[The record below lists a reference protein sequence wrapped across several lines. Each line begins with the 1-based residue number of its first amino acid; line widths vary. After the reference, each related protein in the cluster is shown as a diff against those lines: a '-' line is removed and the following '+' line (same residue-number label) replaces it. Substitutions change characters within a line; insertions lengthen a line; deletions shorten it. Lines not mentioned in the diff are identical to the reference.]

1 MHHYNSSNNRNNHN
15 NYQSNNSQR
24 NNQNDRY
31 YQNNNKNNNYH
42 NQYYDNKYDQN
53 QYSDYDDD
61 RYYDQNY
68 QDQYYE
74 QQEYDLQPVEY
85 NNSNS
90 DQQVKFIPD
99 KKIKK
104 VVKFNSIK
112 SLISIFILVGLIGYF
127 TVFLINHYYQ
137 FLYDPNN
144 IKQYH
149 KALQGWLFT
158 MNGFKVWHLSVIIA
172 ILSVCC
178 IIYIVVT
185 STLFSNYNKYLKDMQ
200 HRTEEY
206 QAQKLRIPYPKKPEE
221 GIAPLLIKKMYE
233 KQIKKPYYA
242 NWFCLAAYVYL
253 IVAGIIYT
261 MYVIFKWGS
270 AKLQDHETVV
280 RITLKQYFVQPGQL
294 TPYYILL
301 GIFLAIILIHIIV
314 LLSVKYVKN
323 ALEEYWQVPILSDEK
338 IKDLEKKANRR
349 SLIIFI
355 ILIVIAFFILA
366 FFFIFFKVERRKGSI
381 FGLFKRPGK

>member
-1 MHHYNSSNNRNNHN
+1 MIFIKLYKNILTNKEKAMRDYNSS
-15 NYQSNNSQR
+15 

-31 YQNNNKNNNYH
+31 YQNDNKNNNYH
-42 NQYYDNKYDQN
+42 NQYYDNRYDQN

-61 RYYDQNY
+61 RYYDQDYRYDQNY
-68 QDQYYE
+68 QDQNYE
-74 QQEYDLQPVEY
+74 QQEYNLQQVEY

-104 VVKFNSIK
+104 IVRFNSIK
-112 SLISIFILVGLIGYF
+112 SFISIFILVGLIGYF

-144 IKQYH
+144 IKQYY
-149 KALQGWLFT
+149 KTLQGWLFT

-178 IIYIVVT
+178 IIYIVVA

-206 QAQKLRIPYPKKPEE
+206 QAQKLCIPYPKKPEQ
-221 GIAPLLIKKMYE
+221 GIPPLLIKKMYE

-242 NWFCLAAYVYL
+242 N
-253 IVAGIIYT
+253 
-261 MYVIFKWGS
+261 
-270 AKLQDHETVV
+270 
-280 RITLKQYFVQPGQL
+280 
-294 TPYYILL
+294 
-301 GIFLAIILIHIIV
+301 
-314 LLSVKYVKN
+314 
-323 ALEEYWQVPILSDEK
+323 
-338 IKDLEKKANRR
+338 
-349 SLIIFI
+349 
-355 ILIVIAFFILA
+355 
-366 FFFIFFKVERRKGSI
+366 
-381 FGLFKRPGK
+381 